1 MSKIKVLHYLPNLGL
16 GGTEKTCQLFFEHSS
31 SEFESS
37 VAYPINCDLTRHGE
51 FVKAARA
58 CNGKL
63 FPFDGMHGLQ
73 DIITNNTIDI
83 LHVYRSGY
91 KESPEP
97 GVDVCVPHFVETNIF
112 GFIDTNPKISR
123 SLFMSEWLMNYSL
136 SRFTPYMLPRQ
147 RFDFVNNPVDDP
159 SSQLRMN
166 LDVPEGTIVLGRCG
180 RPDNGI
186 YNSVSVKAA
195 HMLLIQGYKIHFLVV
210 APPTNML
217 DDLAKYGIPFHAI
230 SPTTN
235 EEVLSSFYNTIDIYA
250 HARADGESFGVNIA
264 EAMMHAKPVVT
275 HWATP
280 SFPGMGVFQAQT
292 TLVDNGKTGFVVE
305 NDVAEYAEAL
315 KKLIDDKTL
324 RVNMGVAGTLKA
336 HEEYHVK
343 TCVSKLENIYKDIYA
358 AH

>member
-31 SEFESS
+31 SDFESA
-37 VAYPINCDLTRHGE
+37 VGYPVNCDLTRHGE
-51 FVKAARA
+51 FVKAAKSCGGR
-58 CNGKL
+58 L
-63 FPFDGMHGLQ
+63 FTCDGIRSLQ
-73 DIITNNTIDI
+73 DVINDSAIDI
-83 LHVYRSGY
+83 LHVYRSGH
-91 KESPEP
+91 KEFPEP
-97 GVDVCVPHFVETNIF
+97 GIDVHVPHFVETNVF
-112 GFIDTNPKISR
+112 GFIDNNPKIR
-123 SLFMSEWLMNYSL
+123 KTLFMSEWLMNYSM
-136 SRFTPYMLPRQ
+136 SAFTPYTLPRQ
-147 RFDFVNNPVDDP
+147 RFDFVNNPVNDP
-159 SSQLRMN
+159 ASQLRMN
-166 LDVPEGTIVLGRCG
+166 LDMPEDAIVLGRCG

-186 YNSVSVKAA
+186 YNSVNVRAA
-195 HMLLIQGYKIHFLVV
+195 HILLMQGYNIYFLVV

-230 SPTTN
+230 SPTTDPA
-235 EEVLSSFYNTIDIYA
+235 VLSQFYNSIDIYA

-315 KKLIDDKTL
+315 KKLIDDREL
-324 RVNMGVAGTLKA
+324 RGNMGVAGTYKA
-336 HEEYHVK
+336 RDQYHVK
-343 TCVSKLENIYKDIYA
+343 NCVSKLENIYKDVVQN
-358 AH
+358 

>member
-31 SEFESS
+31 SDFESA
-37 VAYPINCDLTRHGE
+37 VAFPANCDLTRHNE
-51 FVKAARA
+51 FIKAAKA
-58 CNGKL
+58 CRGQL
-63 FPFDGMHGLQ
+63 FTCDKTRSLQ
-73 DIITNNTIDI
+73 DIINDNKINI

-91 KESPEP
+91 KEFPSPNI
-97 GVDVCVPHFVETNIF
+97 DVYVPHFVETNIF
-112 GFIDTNPKISR
+112 GFIDTSPKIAR

-159 SSQLRMN
+159 ASYLHMN
-166 LDVPEGTIVLGRCG
+166 LNVPEDTVILGRCG

-186 YNSVSVKAA
+186 YNSVNVRAA
-195 HMLLIQGYKIHFLVV
+195 HALLMQGYKIHFLVV

-230 SPTTN
+230 SPTTDPII
-235 EEVLSSFYNTIDIYA
+235 LSQFYNSIDIYA
-250 HARADGESFGVNIA
+250 HARADGETFGVNIA

-315 KKLIDDKTL
+315 KKLIDNKDQ

-343 TCVSKLENIYKDIYA
+343 TCVRKLENIYKEIICEA
-358 AH
+358 

>member
-1 MSKIKVLHYLPNLGL
+1 MTKVLHYLDHLDL
-16 GGTEKTCQLFFEHSS
+16 GGTTKTCQLFFEHSTVDS
-31 SEFESS
+31 A
-37 VAYPINCDLTRHGE
+37 VAYKYNGDHTRIEE
-51 FVKAARA
+51 FRKAAKA
-58 CNGKL
+58 CKGALIPVGSTVSLQEVIDQNGVE
-63 FPFDGMHGLQ
+63 
-73 DIITNNTIDI
+73 I
-83 LHVYRSGY
+83 LHVYRSGFKQY
-91 KESPEP
+91 PEP
-97 GVDVCVPHFVETNIF
+97 GIDVHVPHFVETNVF
-112 GFIDTNPKISR
+112 GFIDPNPKINR
-123 SLFMSEWLMNYSL
+123 SLFMSEWLMNYSMAT
-136 SRFTPYMLPRQ
+136 FTPYTLPRQ

-159 SSQLRMN
+159 ASQARMN
-166 LDVPEGTIVLGRCG
+166 LDLPEDAIVLGRCG

-186 YNSVSVKAA
+186 YNSVNVKAA
-195 HMLLIQGYKIHFLVV
+195 HMLLMQGYPIHFLVV

-230 SPTTN
+230 SPTTDPA
-235 EEVLSSFYNTIDIYA
+235 VLSQFYNSIDIYA

-324 RVNMGVAGTLKA
+324 RVNMGVAGTFKA

-343 TCVSKLENIYKDIYA
+343 ACVSKLENIYKEIVCKN
-358 AH
+358 